1 MKINAVELRVVR
13 LPLVTPF
20 RTSRGSQDDRVALLV
35 RVDTTEGEG
44 WADCAVGVAPSYEP
58 EFLSGAQAVMA
69 EYLVP
74 MLIAAPGITAA
85 RVHNVLAPVKDHRMA
100 KAALETAI
108 LDAELRARNMSFAE
122 YLGAVRDRVPVGV
135 SVGIP
140 GSLAELIDQ
149 VDGYLAQGYQRVKLK
164 IEPGWDIE
172 PVRAIRERFG
182 PDLALQVDANT
193 AYTLASA
200 RHLRALDEF
209 GLVLLEQPLEADDL
223 LGHAEL
229 ARLLTTRICLD
240 ESITSPQ
247 AAAAAL
253 RIGAC
258 SVVNIK
264 PSRVGGYL
272 AARAIHDLCAANGI
286 PVWCGGMLETGVGRA
301 ANLALAALENFTLP
315 GDISATARYYAEDV
329 TAPFVLEEGHM
340 RVPSGPGTGV
350 EVLLDVVDRLTV
362 RREVLS
368 RGQGQSIGS

>member
-1 MKINAVELRVVR
+1 MKIKAVELRVVQ

-20 RTSRGSQDDRVALLV
+20 RTSRGSQDERVALLV

-58 EFLSGAQAVMA
+58 EFLSGTQAVMA

-74 MLIAAPGITAA
+74 MLMAAPGVTAA
-85 RVHNVLAPVKDHRMA
+85 RVHKLLAPVKGHQMA

-108 LDAELRARNMSFAE
+108 LDAELRVRNMSFAQ

-140 GSLAELIDQ
+140 GSLAELISQ
-149 VDGYLAQGYQRVKLK
+149 VDGYLAQGYQRIKLK

-172 PVRAIRERFG
+172 PIRTIRRQFG
-182 PDLALQVDANT
+182 PDLALQADANT

-200 RHLRALDEF
+200 RHLHALDEF
-209 GLVLLEQPLEADDL
+209 GLLLLEQPLAADDL

-253 RIGAC
+253 RLGAC

-272 AARAIHDLCAANGI
+272 AARAVHDLCAANGI

-315 GDISATARYYAEDV
+315 GDISASARYYAEDI
-329 TAPFVLEEGHM
+329 TAPFVLEGGHIT
-340 RVPSGPGTGV
+340 VPSGPGIGV
-350 EVLLDVVDRLTV
+350 GVLQDVLERLTV
-362 RREVLS
+362 HREVLS
-368 RGQGQSIGS
+368 